1 LIATTTRFH
10 SRTIQAQTSDSNAR
24 STLLRA
30 EISEFNMSRT
40 SLKLRLSP
48 RSLSLVTVA
57 TLAGGIHSLTSLAHA
72 DGVLGDVWISS
83 VGGALV
89 TGGYDH
95 TTETVTNPSQRVFA
109 ADFGE
114 DPAFP
119 FSTDEPGF
127 TSDLVGSTLTVNLL
141 QGLGIWSGNV
151 IGFDGAISSLSVSY
165 GGQTATTASGGS
177 FSFLVSEDLD
187 LHPDFTITIPFDGIY
202 LASFTV
208 SGAGLA
214 TSEIFWVVFNLGSDE
229 ADHDAAIEWVES
241 NLIPAP
247 GALALL
253 GLAGLARRR
262 RR

>member
-10 SRTIQAQTSDSNAR
+10 SRTIHAQTSDSNAR

-95 TTETVTNPSQRVFA
+95 TTETVINPSQRVFA
-109 ADFGE
+109 AEFGV
-114 DPAFP
+114 DPTFP

-141 QGLGIWSGNV
+141 QGLGRWNGS
-151 IGFDGAISSLSVSY
+151 GFDAATSSLFASY
-165 GGQTATTASGGS
+165 GGQDASSVGGGS
-177 FSFLVSEDLD
+177 FGFLVTEDLD
-187 LHPDFTITIPFDGIY
+187 LHPEFTLANPLAGIY

-208 SGAGLA
+208 SAAGLS
-214 TSEIFWVVFNLGSDE
+214 TSETFYVLFNLGSDE

-253 GLAGLARRR
+253 GLAGLASRRR
-262 RR
+262 R